1 MDQRDRYRQGRRV
14 GLPPFTPRVAVTWT
28 PGSWPQAC
36 WLPAFSSRSL
46 YNNAAGFGLIDR
58 PSASQYP
65 CRTDPLTH
73 TRARARAQLPTG
85 FSASLTGFSILYH
98 SLERKEGGVDRGRP
112 RRWGFIGPIMC
123 VCVYVRAMCP
133 YLSYFY
139 LRPGVGDDQI
149 RAGRRNWWFCS
160 RSNYRGSGGGGGGG
174 GGGCGGSPPLSP
186 LAVFL
191 CVRPNWNKEGR
202 KGNNPKK

>member
-73 TRARARAQLPTG
+73 THTRARARPASNG
-85 FSASLTGFSILYH
+85 FLGLFNRVFDFISFF
-98 SLERKEGGVDRGRP
+98 RKK
-112 RRWGFIGPIMC
+112 
-123 VCVYVRAMCP
+123 
-133 YLSYFY
+133 
-139 LRPGVGDDQI
+139 
-149 RAGRRNWWFCS
+149 
-160 RSNYRGSGGGGGGG
+160 GGGGR
-174 GGGCGGSPPLSP
+174 SRTTSP
-186 LAVFL
+186 LGFYWPNHV
-191 CVRPNWNKEGR
+191 CVCLRSCDVSVLIVLLPTSRSG
-202 KGNNPKK
+202 